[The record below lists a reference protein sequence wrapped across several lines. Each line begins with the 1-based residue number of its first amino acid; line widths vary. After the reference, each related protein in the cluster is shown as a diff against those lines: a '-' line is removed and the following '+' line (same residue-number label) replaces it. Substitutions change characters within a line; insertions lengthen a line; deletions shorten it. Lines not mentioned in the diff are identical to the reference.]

1 MGNNENLVK
10 TLLLDSSGNYLNV
23 ALAIDN
29 KIVKEISY
37 ECFHKQSEMM
47 VPEIENI
54 LNEYNLEAKDINEV
68 IVTIGPGSYTGLRI
82 ALTIAKII
90 GYALNIPIYTL
101 SSLEILEKKGETSI
115 CLINARSKRSY
126 IGIYKDGE
134 VIKED
139 GVITNE
145 ELETLINEH
154 KDYSLCGDLDYL
166 DKEGYK
172 ADIFENMLRLKNESN
187 LVKDIMSLKAVYLK
201 D

>member
-54 LNEYNLEAKDINEV
+54 LNEYNFVAKDINEV

-82 ALTIAKII
+82 ALTIAKIM

-139 GVITNE
+139 SVITNE

-154 KDYSLCGDLDYL
+154 KDYVLCGDLDYL

>member
-82 ALTIAKII
+82 ALTIAKIM
-90 GYALNIPIYTL
+90 GYALNIPVYTL

-145 ELETLINEH
+145 ELEKLINEH
-154 KDYSLCGDLDYL
+154 KDYVLCGDLEYL
-166 DKEGYK
+166 DKVGYK